1 VQQFGDAVIWL
12 GDRNPH
18 APTHENGRIVG
29 QLEGLFQRPD
39 DALRHRRS
47 LVR

>member
-1 VQQFGDAVIWL
+1 VQQFGGAVIWL

-18 APTHENGRIVG
+18 TPTDENGRLVG
-29 QLEGLFQRPD
+29 QLEGLFQRRD

-47 LVR
+47 LAR